1 MACLQERD
9 CCQRGGR
16 VEMFLTDGSST
27 FSTMGHGF
35 DTRLSQKL
43 FLVLGCVFIESNSH
57 IHHPVL
63 SVADNILVYFLSPF
77 VL

>member
-9 CCQRGGR
+9 CCQKSGH

-43 FLVLGCVFIESNSH
+43 FLVLGCVFI
-57 IHHPVL
+57 
-63 SVADNILVYFLSPF
+63 
-77 VL
+77 